1 MIQDDASS
9 NSEATQKVVVYLGD
23 YIDRGLESRTVI
35 DLLLDDPLAGFE
47 VVHLKGNH
55 EDALLR
61 FMDDASFGPDWFAIG
76 GDATA
81 LSYGVHIPSGL
92 TSTAR
97 FEHIREELSVR
108 IPERHF
114 AFFTSLELMHRADD
128 YVLVHAGI
136 RPGVPLDEQ
145 DPNDL
150 LRAEGSRGQGERAH
164 GGTSAQ
170 HRDAAGLAGPRIP
183 AFVRTP
189 SGRSLP
195 FFGRRFYMVI
205 LMGWEHRSA
214 DRISDFHPK
223 PSPLSFRQCG
233 PYRPVLRLHPDLGL
247 GDTVCG

>member
-1 MIQDDASS
+1 MIQDDAAS

-35 DLLLDDPLAGFE
+35 DLLLDDPLPSFE

-81 LSYGVHIPSGL
+81 LSYGVHVPSGL
-92 TSTAR
+92 TSTTR
-97 FEHIREELSVR
+97 FEHVREELKTR

-114 AFFTSLELMHRADD
+114 AFFKNLELMHRADD

-150 LRAEGSRGQGERAH
+150 MWIRHEFLTANDTDGKVIVH
-164 GGTSAQ
+164 GHSLSAQ
-170 HRDAAGLAGPRIP
+170 PEIFEHRIGIDTGAYASNVLTCVVLEGAE
-183 AFVRTP
+183 
-189 SGRSLP
+189 
-195 FFGRRFYMVI
+195 RRF
-205 LMGWEHRSA
+205 LSTPATR
-214 DRISDFHPK
+214 PK
-223 PSPLSFRQCG
+223 N
-233 PYRPVLRLHPDLGL
+233 
-247 GDTVCG
+247 